1 MRLSTNQWNCQRSL
15 FESAKL
21 YFPDRPANS
30 VAWVLFTITIA
41 IMWWQVLGL
50 MSCVTRWD
58 AVHVMRCSHDCKVM
72 GVWAFSPFVNA
83 SYTPPSDDRM
93 RSARYII
100 CHNSYWNCLTTQS
113 DVFQQMFLL
122 RIMILAEHS
131 EPPKISTCD
140 RATVPRIAGSFNL
153 KSLWFGALVDYFIDV
168 HRRQLLYLYFT
179 NTREQN
185 SSEDV
190 ILIIL
195 LRV

>member
-1 MRLSTNQWNCQRSL
+1 MRCCARDEMLCTW
-15 FESAKL
+15 
-21 YFPDRPANS
+21 
-30 VAWVLFTITIA
+30 
-41 IMWWQVLGL
+41 
-50 MSCVTRWD
+50 WD
-58 AVHVMRCSHDCKVM
+58 ALHVMRCCARVEMLCTWWDAAHVMRCSHDCKVM

-83 SYTPPSDDRM
+83 SYTPPSYDRM

-100 CHNSYWNCLTTQS
+100 CHNSYLNCLTTQS
-113 DVFQQMFLL
+113 DVFQQMFSL

-131 EPPKISTCD
+131 EPLKISTCD
-140 RATVPRIAGSFNL
+140 RATEPRIVGSFNL

-168 HRRQLLYLYFT
+168 HRRQLLYFTMYFP

-185 SSEDV
+185 CSEDV